1 MQPIHRVDLKN
12 RETEISRQI
21 GPDGSREKKPFFFFF
36 STVFAEETITSH
48 GHWCVRYRLYFF
60 FSPLPS
66 PLSQDD
72 IPPGRNTSGEKFP
85 SVMKATKNY
94 ERRESSRN
102 ATIYARLPAHYLSPA
117 IRYSELLTNVTRGYE
132 TIYDL
137 SCMHALHAL
146 VLTER
151 REIDDSSLPSP
162 PPPPPTLRSTLGTTN
177 YSNN

>member
-1 MQPIHRVDLKN
+1 MVRAKKSLFFFFQQFSQR
-12 RETEISRQI
+12 RQLPATAI
-21 GPDGSREKKPFFFFF
+21 DVFVIASIFFFFF
-36 STVFAEETITSH
+36 
-48 GHWCVRYRLYFF
+48 
-60 FSPLPS
+60 PLPS

>member
-1 MQPIHRVDLKN
+1 MARA
-12 RETEISRQI
+12 
-21 GPDGSREKKPFFFFF
+21 KKSLFFFFF
-36 STVFAEETITSH
+36 QQFSQRRQLPATAIDVFVIASI
-48 GHWCVRYRLYFF
+48 FF